1 MSKASDAIK
10 ARRKEFRANH
20 YTDNDRALMQSGMGQ
35 ADRRKTKFEAYKS
48 QGAQNAGDFNFDQY
62 GKGHISGQEIKSM
75 QGQGF
80 SQADIR
86 SAVSASGAKVGQ
98 RAQKKMDKPN
108 GPDKAYFEQ
117 AVKRHGFEGKG
128 DDGNA
133 DILLSKY
140 QKNTQG
146 LDQEVAMQALDGGR
160 DFGEADKKRYDE
172 LMAKRSGAKEKA
184 QNFTSGDNNNVAGD
198 GNATGVGNNANTQEN
213 IGNTSQTVTQDNDQT
228 STVTGNNNY
237 VNQQQDNSV
246 RNYGGDTR
254 VFNYQSGSNGGNSA
268 LDTPASAAT
277 MGGFYAP
284 DDSHGAIAGRIDR
297 NQTINRDAQKKYS
310 NTSYIAQ
317 GAISNANR
325 NAYIDPAALDKRIAD
340 RANYSRSKATTMGAN
355 LFGDMGAFQMPDY
368 QRPDP
373 AKPVETPDFEE
384 MYNKYTDF

>member
-1 MSKASDAIK
+1 MSQASDAIK
-10 ARRKEFRANH
+10 AKRKQFRADH
-20 YTDNDRALMQSGMGQ
+20 FTDNDRALNGMGQ
-35 ADRRKTKFEAYKS
+35 QGRRKAKFEAFRA
-48 QGAQNAGDFNFDQY
+48 QGAQSAGDFNFDQY

-86 SAVSASGAKVGQ
+86 SAVAANGGKVGQ

-237 VNQQQDNSV
+237 VNQSQDNSV
-246 RNYGGDTR
+246 RNYGGDNR
-254 VFNYQSGSNGGNSA
+254 VFNYQGGSGKDS
-268 LDTPASAAT
+268 PVSAAT
-277 MGGFYAP
+277 MAGYFAP
-284 DDSHGAIAGRIDR
+284 NDSHSANAARLDR
-297 NQTINRDAQKKYS
+297 QSTQNRDLQKAYQ
-310 NTSYIAQ
+310 NTSNIAQ
-317 GAISNANR
+317 GAIARAQNNS
-325 NAYIDPAALDKRIAD
+325 YIDPAALDKRIAD
-340 RANYSRSKATTMGAN
+340 REQYSRSKSTVMGSN
-355 LFGDMGAFQMPDY
+355 IFGDMFNMNAPNWNS
-368 QRPDP
+368 
-373 AKPVETPDFEE
+373 AKPQEEIETPDFEE
-384 MYNKYTDF
+384 MYKKYSDFD